1 LGDFSFALLPL
12 VIFVTYLYIF
22 LSFLIE
28 KEENREHLIGKS
40 IGKRTAKVFCTFAA
54 GGGWIRGAAKPQK
67 KFFLYAH
74 KIGDGSGE
82 SCNRMTLGF

>member
-54 GGGWIRGAAKPQK
+54 GGWVRGGGEAAKEILSLRTQDR
-67 KFFLYAH
+67 
-74 KIGDGSGE
+74 GWE
-82 SCNRMTLGF
+82 R